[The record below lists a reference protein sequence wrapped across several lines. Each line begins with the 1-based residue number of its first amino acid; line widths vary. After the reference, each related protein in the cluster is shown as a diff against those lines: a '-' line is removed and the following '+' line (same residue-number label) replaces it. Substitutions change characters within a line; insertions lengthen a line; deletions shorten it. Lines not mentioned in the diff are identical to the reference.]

1 MMDPTAMYPES
12 FHPIANNR
20 SRDYKRHAKHYTR
33 TQRPPR
39 YVWIDYGHARRY
51 NPEDG
56 PPLELPQ
63 LAGDKSPPE
72 HNGPNQDIP
81 CDPFATDI
89 YFLGNFIR
97 LHIYQ
102 NYFGF
107 QFIYPLISDMTKAD
121 PSKRPKIDEV
131 VAQYH
136 KILDSLSGWKLRS
149 GLIKRKEIVLSVY
162 KLIPHF
168 IRTIGYVCAGLPS
181 IPNP

>member
-1 MMDPTAMYPES
+1 MYPES

-102 NYFGF
+102 VCP
-107 QFIYPLISDMTKAD
+107 IPSRIISAVSDE
-121 PSKRPKIDEV
+121 RIDHIIELFRV
-131 VAQYH
+131 PIHLPFDQRY
-136 KILDSLSGWKLRS
+136 DEG
-149 GLIKRKEIVLSVY
+149 GSVE
-162 KLIPHF
+162 
-168 IRTIGYVCAGLPS
+168 TS
-181 IPNP
+181 EN